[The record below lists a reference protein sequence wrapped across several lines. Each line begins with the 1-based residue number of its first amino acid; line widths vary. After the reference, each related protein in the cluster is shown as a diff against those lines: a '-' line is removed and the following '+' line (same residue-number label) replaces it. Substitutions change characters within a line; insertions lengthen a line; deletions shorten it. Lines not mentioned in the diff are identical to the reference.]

1 MAKVFKF
8 GLVFFVLTAF
18 ATNHQNDMF
27 KAILESPNQVFELI
41 KILVLSACLWNGF
54 LNIIKASGLIKQLSF
69 ILKPILKLV
78 YGKAVEDQQIYLYL
92 STNFIANLLG
102 VGSLA
107 SISGLKAMKSLT
119 KYQTN
124 PKVPCK
130 EMMLL
135 VIINTTGL
143 SIIPTTMMTLRQ
155 SYGSHDILGFF
166 SYSLIIGFI
175 ITVVGIIASKVIEH
189 YG

>member
-8 GLVFFVLTAF
+8 GLILFVLIAF
-18 ATNHQNDMF
+18 CTNHQNVMF
-27 KAILESPNQVFELI
+27 SAILQSPLQVFDLI
-41 KILVLSACLWNGF
+41 KVLVLSACLWNGF
-54 LNIIKASGLIKQLSF
+54 LNIIKASGLFKQLSF
-69 ILKPILKLV
+69 LLKPILKLV
-78 YGKAVEDQQIYLYL
+78 YGQVIEDDHVYLYL

-102 VGSLA
+102 VGALA
-107 SISGLKAMKSLT
+107 SISGLKAMQSLT
-119 KYQTN
+119 KYQTD
-124 PKVPCK
+124 PHLPCK

-135 VIINTTGL
+135 VILNTTGF

-166 SYSLIIGFI
+166 SYSLTIGLI
-175 ITVVGIIASKVIEH
+175 ITIVGIIASKVIEH

>member
-8 GLVFFVLTAF
+8 GLIFFVIIAF
-18 ATNHQNDMF
+18 CTNNQNKMF
-27 KAILESPNQVFELI
+27 EAILSSPQQVFDLI
-41 KILVLSACLWNGF
+41 KVIVLSACLWNGF

-69 ILKPILKLV
+69 LLKPILKLI
-78 YGKAVEDQQIYLYL
+78 YGNTVEDDQVYLYL

-107 SISGLKAMKSLT
+107 SLT
-119 KYQTN
+119 KYQRD
-124 PKVPCK
+124 PKTPCK

-135 VIINTTGL
+135 VILNTTGL

-166 SYSLIIGFI
+166 GYSLTIGFV
-175 ITVVGIIASKVIEH
+175 ITIVGIIASKVIEH

>member
-1 MAKVFKF
+1 MAKVFKL
-8 GLVFFVLTAF
+8 GLIFFILIAF
-18 ATNHQNDMF
+18 ATNNQNKMF
-27 KAILESPNQVFELI
+27 EAILQSPQQVFDLI
-41 KILVLSACLWNGF
+41 KVLVLSACLWNGF

-69 ILKPILKLV
+69 LLKPVLKLV
-78 YGKAVEDQQIYLYL
+78 YGKAVEDEYVYLYL

-107 SISGLKAMKSLT
+107 SISGLKAMQSLT
-119 KYQTN
+119 KYQNN
-124 PKVPCK
+124 PKIPCK

-135 VIINTTGL
+135 VILNTTGL

-155 SYGSHDILGFF
+155 SYGSNDILGFF
-166 SYSLIIGFI
+166 KYSLAIGII
-175 ITVVGIIASKVIEH
+175 ITVVGIISSKVIEH

>member
-1 MAKVFKF
+1 MAKVFKY
-8 GLVFFVLTAF
+8 GLVFFILVAF
-18 ATNHQNDMF
+18 ITNHQDEMF
-27 KAILESPNQVFELI
+27 KAILDSPNQVFDLI

-69 ILKPILKLV
+69 LLKPILKLI
-78 YGKAVEDQQIYLYL
+78 YGKVVDDNQVYLYL

-102 VGSLA
+102 VG
-107 SISGLKAMKSLT
+107 LKAMKSLT

-124 PKVPCK
+124 PKIPCK

-135 VIINTTGL
+135 VILNTTGL

-155 SYGSHDILGFF
+155 SYGSKDILGFF
-166 SYSLIIGFI
+166 GYSIVIGLI
-175 ITVVGIIASKVIEH
+175 ITVIGVIASKVIEH
-189 YG
+189 YE

>member
-8 GLVFFVLTAF
+8 GLIFFVLVAF
-18 ATNHQNDMF
+18 ATSHQEDMF
-27 KAILESPNQVFELI
+27 KAILDSPNQVFELI

-54 LNIIKASGLIKQLSF
+54 LNIIKASGLINQLSF
-69 ILKPILKLV
+69 LLKPILKLI
-78 YGKAVEDQQIYLYL
+78 YGKIIEDEHVYLYL

-119 KYQTN
+119 KYQSN
-124 PKVPCK
+124 PKIPCK

-135 VIINTTGL
+135 VILNTTGL

-155 SYGSHDILGFF
+155 SYGSNDILGFF
-166 SYSLIIGFI
+166 SYSIIIGII
-175 ITVVGIIASKVIEH
+175 ITIIGVIASKVIEH

>member
-1 MAKVFKF
+1 MAKVFKY
-8 GLVFFVLTAF
+8 GLVIFILIAF
-18 ATNHQNDMF
+18 ITNNQEKMF
-27 KAILESPNQVFELI
+27 EAILQSPNQVFDLI

-54 LNIIKASGLIKQLSF
+54 LNVIKASGLIKQLSF
-69 ILKPILKLV
+69 LLKPILKLI
-78 YGKAVEDQQIYLYL
+78 YGKVVEDSQVYLYL

-119 KYQTN
+119 KYQRD
-124 PKVPCK
+124 PKIPCK

-135 VIINTTGL
+135 VILNTTGL

-155 SYGSHDILGFF
+155 SYGSKDILGFF
-166 SYSLIIGFI
+166 IYSIIIGLIITTLG
-175 ITVVGIIASKVIEH
+175 VIASKVIE
-189 YG
+189 YFE

>member
-8 GLVFFVLTAF
+8 GLIFFVIIAF
-18 ATNHQNDMF
+18 CTNNQNKMF
-27 KAILESPNQVFELI
+27 EAILSSPQQVFDLI
-41 KILVLSACLWNGF
+41 KVIVLSACLWNGF

-69 ILKPILKLV
+69 LLKPILKLI
-78 YGKAVEDQQIYLYL
+78 YGNTVEDDQVYLYL

-107 SISGLKAMKSLT
+107 SISGLKAM
-119 KYQTN
+119 
-124 PKVPCK
+124 
-130 EMMLL
+130 
-135 VIINTTGL
+135 L

-166 SYSLIIGFI
+166 GYSLTIGFV
-175 ITVVGIIASKVIEH
+175 ITIVGIIASKVIEH

>member
-1 MAKVFKF
+1 
-8 GLVFFVLTAF
+8 
-18 ATNHQNDMF
+18 
-27 KAILESPNQVFELI
+27 
-41 KILVLSACLWNGF
+41 
-54 LNIIKASGLIKQLSF
+54 
-69 ILKPILKLV
+69 
-78 YGKAVEDQQIYLYL
+78 
-92 STNFIANLLG
+92 
-102 VGSLA
+102 
-107 SISGLKAMKSLT
+107 MKSLT
-119 KYQTN
+119 KYQTD

>member
-1 MAKVFKF
+1 MAKLFKW
-8 GLVFFVLTAF
+8 GIIFFIFVAF
-18 ATNHQNDMF
+18 TTNHQNDIF
-27 KAILESPNQVFELI
+27 KAILASPAQVFDLI
-41 KILVLSACLWNGF
+41 KVLVLSACLWNGF

-69 ILKPILKLV
+69 IFKPILKLI
-78 YGKAVEDQQIYLYL
+78 YGQVIEDETVYLYL

-107 SISGLKAMKSLT
+107 SISGLKAMETLT
-119 KYQTN
+119 KYQNN
-124 PKVPCK
+124 PHLPCK

-135 VIINTTGL
+135 VIMNTTGFSL
-143 SIIPTTMMTLRQ
+143 IPTTMMTLRQ
-155 SYGSHDILGFF
+155 NYGSHDILGFF

-175 ITVVGIIASKVIEH
+175 ITVIGIIASKVIEH

>member
-1 MAKVFKF
+1 MAKVFKYS
-8 GLVFFVLTAF
+8 LIFFVLTAF
-18 ATNHQNDMF
+18 ATNRQDEMF
-27 KAILESPNQVFELI
+27 KAILSSPDQVFELI

-69 ILKPILKLV
+69 LLKPILKLI
-78 YGKAVEDQQIYLYL
+78 YGKAVEDEQIYLYL

-119 KYQTN
+119 KYQSN

-135 VIINTTGL
+135 VIMNTTGL

-166 SYSLIIGFI
+166 SYSLTIGLIITIIGI
-175 ITVVGIIASKVIEH
+175 ITSKVIEH

>member
-8 GLVFFVLTAF
+8 GLIFFVIIAF
-18 ATNHQNDMF
+18 CTSNQNKMF
-27 KAILESPNQVFELI
+27 EAILSSPQQVFDLI
-41 KILVLSACLWNGF
+41 KVIVLSACLWNGF

-69 ILKPILKLV
+69 LLKPILKLI
-78 YGKAVEDQQIYLYL
+78 YGNTVEDDQVYLYL
-92 STNFIANLLG
+92 STNLLG

-107 SISGLKAMKSLT
+107 SISGLKAMQSLT
-119 KYQTN
+119 KYQRD
-124 PKVPCK
+124 PKTPCK

-135 VIINTTGL
+135 VILNTTGL

-166 SYSLIIGFI
+166 GYSLTIGFI
-175 ITVVGIIASKVIEH
+175 ITIVGIIASKVIEH

>member
-8 GLVFFVLTAF
+8 GLIFFVIIAF
-18 ATNHQNDMF
+18 CTSNQNKMF
-27 KAILESPNQVFELI
+27 EAILSSPQQVFDLI
-41 KILVLSACLWNGF
+41 KVIVLSACLWNGF

-69 ILKPILKLV
+69 LLKPILKLI
-78 YGKAVEDQQIYLYL
+78 YGNTVEDDQVYLYL
-92 STNFIANLLG
+92 STNLLG

-107 SISGLKAMKSLT
+107 SISGLKAMQSLT
-119 KYQTN
+119 KYQRD
-124 PKVPCK
+124 PKTPCK

-135 VIINTTGL
+135 VILNTTGL

-166 SYSLIIGFI
+166 GYSLTIGFV
-175 ITVVGIIASKVIEH
+175 ITIVGIIASKVIEH

>member
-8 GLVFFVLTAF
+8 GLIFFVLVAF
-18 ATNHQNDMF
+18 ATKSQDEMF
-27 KAILESPNQVFELI
+27 KAILGSPNQVFELI

-69 ILKPILKLV
+69 LLKPILKLV
-78 YGKAVEDQQIYLYL
+78 YGKVVEDEQVYLYL

-119 KYQTN
+119 KYQSN
-124 PKVPCK
+124 PKIPCK

-135 VIINTTGL
+135 VIMNTTGL

-166 SYSLIIGFI
+166 GYSLAIGFI
-175 ITVVGIIASKVIEH
+175 ITIIGIITSKVIEH

>member
-8 GLVFFVLTAF
+8 GLIFFVIIAF
-18 ATNHQNDMF
+18 CTNNQNKMF
-27 KAILESPNQVFELI
+27 EAILSSPQQVFDLI
-41 KILVLSACLWNGF
+41 KVIVLSACLWNGF

-69 ILKPILKLV
+69 LLKPILKLI
-78 YGKAVEDQQIYLYL
+78 YGNTVEDDQVYLYL

-107 SISGLKAMKSLT
+107 SISGLKAMQSLT
-119 KYQTN
+119 KYQRD
-124 PKVPCK
+124 PKTPCK

-135 VIINTTGL
+135 VILNTTGL

-155 SYGSHDILGFF
+155 T
-166 SYSLIIGFI
+166 SL
-175 ITVVGIIASKVIEH
+175 ASLAIVLLLVSSLQSSVLLQVR
-189 YG
+189 